1 MEDIQKEFRDHGHT
15 HESAFL
21 FKFLDDAD
29 ALPSVR
35 QYRDSMLEM
44 CPVTKGQSIL
54 DVGCGLGHEALR
66 LAERVGP
73 GGMVLGIDISDS
85 FIDEARRRATKRG
98 SSARFEIGNVSN
110 LEFPEGKFDLCRTER
125 VLLYL
130 DDPLA
135 GLSEIVRVVRPGG
148 HVVVFDFDY
157 GGFIIDSDNETL
169 TRRIEALFAE
179 EWRHPM
185 LGRQLPHYFRKIGLG
200 EISIKPHFG
209 NPPLHLFKRIVAGA
223 LEAAVSK
230 GKVSTH
236 ELNEWWRGLDEAD
249 SVGQFY
255 TADLGFVVCGRKP

>member
-1 MEDIQKEFRDHGHT
+1 VEDIQKEFRDHGHT
-15 HESAFL
+15 HESDFL
-21 FKFLDDAD
+21 LKFLDDAD
-29 ALPSVR
+29 AQPSIR

-44 CPVTKGQSIL
+44 CPVTEGQSIL

-73 GGMVLGIDISDS
+73 GGLVLGIDISDS

-98 SSARFEIGNVSN
+98 SNARFEIGNVSN

-125 VLLYL
+125 VLDYL

-135 GLSEIVRVVRPGG
+135 ALHEMVRVVRPGG
-148 HVVVFDFDY
+148 HVVVFGFDF

-169 TRRIEALFAE
+169 TRRIEALIAD

-185 LGRQLPHYFRKIGLG
+185 LGRQLPHYFRKVGLG
-200 EISIKPHFG
+200 ELSLEPYFIK
-209 NPPLHLFKRIVAGA
+209 PPLHQFKRLVFGT

-236 ELNEWWRGLDEAD
+236 ELNEWWGGLDEAD
-249 SVGQFY
+249 TAGQFY
-255 TADLGFVVCGRKP
+255 MGHLGFVVCGRKP